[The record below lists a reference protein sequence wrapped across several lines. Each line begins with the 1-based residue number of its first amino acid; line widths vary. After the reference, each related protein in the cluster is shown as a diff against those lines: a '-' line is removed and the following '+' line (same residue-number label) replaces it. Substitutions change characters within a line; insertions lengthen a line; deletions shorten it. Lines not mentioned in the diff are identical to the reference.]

1 MRTGQRFRAIG
12 GKGQIGVTGRMPFDE
27 NIQPDVNDV
36 LQAAAMLDIS
46 EYQLFHA
53 AYKRWHGEPA
63 EESIMEPFFVSYMF
77 ELKVPPW
84 VRHFSRLVQRLNRMG
99 KLDRLDLGIP
109 YLPWSPDMV
118 GRGARFAVILV
129 SLLVGL
135 IVLAEFAGK
144 VAGLSLRCFFPPC
157 Y

>member
-1 MRTGQRFRAIG
+1 
-12 GKGQIGVTGRMPFDE
+12 MPFDE

-46 EYQLFHA
+46 EYHLFHL
-53 AYKRWHGEPA
+53 AYKRWHGDPA
-63 EESIMEPFFVSYMF
+63 EESVMEPIFVAYMF
-77 ELKVPPW
+77 DLNVPPW

-109 YLPWSPDMV
+109 YLPWSPDMAR
-118 GRGARFAVILV
+118 RGIRYSIIIV

-144 VAGLSLRCFFPPC
+144 VMGLSTRCLFPPC